1 MIFMKKLRILSID
14 GGGVKGIIPA
24 IICEYLEAEISKK
37 VGKNIYLHEYFDLI
51 VGTSTGGILGAL
63 YTSPNYHTAQEI
75 VELYKNCGDK
85 IFKKNIIRRISSF
98 GGILRPKY
106 STKSLEELAMTL
118 FGDINLSD
126 TLKPFMSISYDLI
139 RAKEIF
145 FDSLNAKRKPL
156 KNFKLRDVVIA
167 TSSAPVY
174 FNAKKLVSL
183 NGDTYNCIDGGI
195 FANNPA
201 LIAYAEA
208 RNLDFKKHLKDD
220 KPSFPGSDDMILIS
234 IGTGKKEGYKNY
246 EHLKTK
252 GGAKWVI
259 PIIDILFS
267 AQSNTD
273 DFILRKIFD
282 SSKNKWNYYRLNPRL
297 YKGSLELDNKSDKN
311 IENLSSDA
319 YEFIKNNKDKLDDI
333 ILQLILNG

>member
-1 MIFMKKLRILSID
+1 MKKLRILSID
-14 GGGVKGIIPA
+14 GGGVKGVVPA
-24 IICEYLEAEISKK
+24 IICQYLENELSKYMNRK
-37 VGKNIYLHEYFDLI
+37 VFLHQYFDLV

-63 YTSPNYHTAQEI
+63 YVSPNYHTANEI
-75 VELYKNCGDK
+75 VDLYKNCGDR
-85 IFKKNIIRRISSF
+85 IFKKNIIRRVSSF

-106 STKSLEELAMTL
+106 STKALEELSQSL

-126 TLKPFMSISYDLI
+126 TIKPFMTTSYDLI

-145 FDSLNAKRKPL
+145 FDSLNAKKKPL
-156 KNFKLRDVVIA
+156 KNFKLKDVVIA
-167 TSSAPVY
+167 SSSAPVY

-183 NGDTYNCIDGGI
+183 NNEIYNCIDGGI

-208 RNLDFKKHLKDD
+208 RNIDFKKHLKEN

-234 IGTGKKEGYKNY
+234 IGTGKKDGYKNY

-252 GGAKWVI
+252 GGAKWMM

-273 DFILRKIFD
+273 DFVLRKIFD
-282 SSKNKWNYYRLNPRL
+282 SSKNKWNYYRLNPSL
-297 YKGSLELDNKSDKN
+297 YKGSLDLDNKSITN
-311 IENLSSDA
+311 INNLCSDTHD
-319 YEFIKNNKDKLDDI
+319 FIKKNKDKLDDV
-333 ILQLILNG
+333 ILQLILND

>member
-1 MIFMKKLRILSID
+1 
-14 GGGVKGIIPA
+14 
-24 IICEYLEAEISKK
+24 
-37 VGKNIYLHEYFDLI
+37 LI

-63 YTSPNYHTAQEI
+63 YTSPKYHTAAEI
-75 VELYKNCGDK
+75 VKLYKNCGDR
-85 IFKKNIIRRISSF
+85 IFNKNIIRRISSF

-106 STKSLEELAMTL
+106 STKALEQLSESL
-118 FGDINLSD
+118 FGDINLSE
-126 TLKPFMSISYDLI
+126 TLKPFMTTSYDLI

-156 KNFKLRDVVIA
+156 KNFKLKDVVIA

-174 FNAKKLVSL
+174 FNAKKLISL
-183 NGDTYNCIDGGI
+183 NNDIYNCIDGGI

-208 RNLDFKKHLKDD
+208 RNIDFKKSIGKD

-234 IGTGKKEGYKNY
+234 LGTGKKDGYKNY
-246 EHLKTK
+246 EHLKTE
-252 GGAKWVI
+252 GGAKWMM

-273 DFILRKIFD
+273 DFVLRKIFD

-297 YKGSLELDNKSDKN
+297 YKGSLDLDDKSESNIDK
-311 IENLSSDA
+311 LCQDA
-319 YEFIKNNKDKLDDI
+319 HEFIKKNKDKLDDV
-333 ILQLILNG
+333 ILQLILNN

>member
-1 MIFMKKLRILSID
+1 M
-14 GGGVKGIIPA
+14 
-24 IICEYLEAEISKK
+24 
-37 VGKNIYLHEYFDLI
+37 GKEIYLHQYFDLI

-63 YTSPNYHTAQEI
+63 YTSPKYHTAKEI
-75 VELYKNCGDK
+75 VELYRECGDK

-106 STKSLEELAMTL
+106 STKALEKLAENL
-118 FGDINLSD
+118 FDEINLSD
-126 TLKPFMSISYDLI
+126 TLKPFMTTSYDLI

-145 FDSLNAKRKPL
+145 FDSLNAKKKPV

-174 FNAKKLVSL
+174 FNAKKLTSQNAKV
-183 NGDTYNCIDGGI
+183 YNCIDGGI

-208 RNLDFKKHLKDD
+208 RNIDFKKFLDST
-220 KPSFPGSDDMILIS
+220 KPSFPDSSDMILIS
-234 IGTGKKEGYKNY
+234 IGTGKKESYKNY

-273 DFILRKIFD
+273 DFVLRKIFD
-282 SSKNKWNYYRLNPRL
+282 SSKQKWNYYRLNPRL
-297 YKGSLELDNKSDKN
+297 HRGAIELDNTSNTN
-311 IENLSSDA
+311 IENLSLDA
-319 YEFIKNNKDKLDDI
+319 YEFIQKNRDKLDDI
-333 ILQLILNG
+333 ILQLIAN

>member
-1 MIFMKKLRILSID
+1 MKKVRILSID

-24 IICEYLEAEISKK
+24 VICEYLESEISKK
-37 VGKNIYLHEYFDLI
+37 VNRKVFLHEYFDFI

-63 YTSPNYHTAQEI
+63 YTSPKYHSAQE
-75 VELYKNCGDK
+75 VLELYKNCADK

-98 GGILRPKY
+98 GGILRPRY
-106 STKSLEELAMTL
+106 STKALEELANSL
-118 FGDINLSD
+118 FGDIHLSQ
-126 TLKPFMSISYDLI
+126 TLKPFMTTSYDLI

-145 FDSLNAKRKPL
+145 FDSINAKKKPI
-156 KNFKLRDVVIA
+156 KNFKLKDIVIA

-174 FNAKKLVSL
+174 FNAKKLISL
-183 NGDTYNCIDGGI
+183 NNDIYNCIDGGI

-208 RNLDFKKHLKDD
+208 RNINFKKNLYFN
-220 KPSFPGSDDMILIS
+220 KPSFPEADYMILVS
-234 IGTGKKEGYKNY
+234 IGTGKKDGYKSY

-252 GGAKWVI
+252 GGAKWII

-273 DFILRKIFD
+273 NFILKKIFD

-297 YKGSLELDNKSDKN
+297 YKSSLDLDNKSKEN
-311 IENLSSDA
+311 IQNLFSDA
-319 YEFIKNNKDKLDDI
+319 QEFIKSNKDKLDDI
-333 ILQLILNG
+333 VLQLIENH

>member
-1 MIFMKKLRILSID
+1 MILMKKLRILSID
-14 GGGVKGIIPA
+14 GGGVKGIVPA
-24 IICEYLEAEISKK
+24 IICEYLENEISKK
-37 VGKNIYLHEYFDLI
+37 VNRKVFLHEYFDLI

-63 YTSPNYHTAQEI
+63 YTSPKYHTATEI
-75 VELYKNCGDK
+75 VDLYKNCGDK
-85 IFKKNIIRRISSF
+85 IFNKNIIRRISSF

-106 STKSLEELAMTL
+106 STKALEELSESL

-126 TLKPFMSISYDLI
+126 TTKPFMTTSYDLI

-156 KNFKLRDVVIA
+156 KNFKLKDVVIA

-174 FNAKKLVSL
+174 FNAKKLISL
-183 NGDTYNCIDGGI
+183 NNDLYNCIDGGI

-208 RNLDFKKHLKDD
+208 RNIDFKKHLEED

-234 IGTGKKEGYKNY
+234 LGTGHKEGYKNY

-252 GGAKWVI
+252 GGAKWVM
-259 PIIDILFS
+259 PIIDILFA

-282 SSKNKWNYYRLNPRL
+282 SSKNKWNYYRINPRL
-297 YKGSLELDNKSDKN
+297 YKGSLELDNKSEEN
-311 IENLSSDA
+311 IKKLCDDA
-319 YEFIKNNKDKLDDI
+319 HEFIKRNKDKLDDI
-333 ILQLILNG
+333 ILQLILNN